1 MPTHL
6 AGVMDEGE
14 VSLERGVDG
23 SESILRRGEGS
34 GLLDHLQQV
43 SILLA
48 HGVVPHAVPA
58 MQVS

>member
-23 SESILRRGEGS
+23 GEPLLGRGEGS